1 MSIKPSFLFASKI
14 VFAKGSKKTVGSKSI
29 IGAVICIALSL
40 IPLVVVVSVSDGMI
54 EGITKRLI
62 NLSSS
67 HIFVECNLYDEES
80 IDKNELDE
88 LQKKVSEVKEVK
100 NSYELI
106 SSSGLAASSKG
117 RSGATIRAVEPSV
130 FKTNESYKELFSA
143 TIGNIDDFCSS
154 KKRTALIGKEVA
166 EKLDVTSGDTIRLI
180 TTQKI
185 NGKIIPKMTA
195 FTVSA
200 VISCGYQEL
209 DSLWVFIPIDEGV
222 KILKPGNSTAS
233 IMVETENPFDI
244 RSLGFVQQKIE
255 KAVNYEASVYRW
267 DEMNK
272 SQYENFISTKMLL
285 VFIMM
290 LIVLVAS
297 VNISSCLVMLSMERS
312 KEIAILKSFGTKN
325 SVISLSFIMT
335 GMIISLSGIC
345 IGISLGILISVNI
358 NLIIN
363 FFEKIVNIF
372 AQAAYFI
379 TNGNLHSFYSI
390 HLMDEAY
397 YLETIPVHIPWI
409 QIIIYIIVAL
419 VLSLAASLIPAIKA
433 GKENPVETFRKV
445 GM

>member
-297 VNISSCLVMLSMERS
+297 VNISSCLVMLSM
-312 KEIAILKSFGTKN
+312 
-325 SVISLSFIMT
+325 
-335 GMIISLSGIC
+335 
-345 IGISLGILISVNI
+345 
-358 NLIIN
+358 
-363 FFEKIVNIF
+363 
-372 AQAAYFI
+372 
-379 TNGNLHSFYSI
+379 
-390 HLMDEAY
+390 
-397 YLETIPVHIPWI
+397 
-409 QIIIYIIVAL
+409 
-419 VLSLAASLIPAIKA
+419 
-433 GKENPVETFRKV
+433 
-445 GM
+445 